1 MVKMIEI
8 KINQETAQVS
18 CKGTPLDTLA
28 ESIILIQEA
37 FRLGK
42 TIGNGKQYDAFKT
55 LVFTYFVD
63 GTFDKF
69 ASEAPDNATT
79 ISFRSPQFEDSD
91 PTEEGDN

>member
-1 MVKMIEI
+1 MIEI
-8 KINQETAQVS
+8 NVNRETAQVT

-28 ESIILIQEA
+28 ESIILVQEA

-42 TIGNGKQYDAFKT
+42 TIGNGKYYECFKT
-55 LVFTYFVD
+55 LVLRYFLD

-69 ASEAPDNATT
+69 ASEAPDESTV
-79 ISFRSPQFEDSD
+79 IQFCSPRFEDSD